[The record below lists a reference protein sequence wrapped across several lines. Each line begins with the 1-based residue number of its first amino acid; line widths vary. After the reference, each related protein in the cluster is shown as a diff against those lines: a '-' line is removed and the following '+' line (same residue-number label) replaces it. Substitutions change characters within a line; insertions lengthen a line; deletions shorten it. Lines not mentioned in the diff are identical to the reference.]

1 MSKKISGIVALVGMC
16 ALSIFLL
23 NCGSSSSRPAG
34 VLYVLTQGNNG
45 VGNNVSSFSLDL
57 NSGNLSLINS
67 NAATCS
73 PAGNSCGA
81 PLDILLDPTGA
92 TAFVLNQ
99 GIPCILQP
107 SGDCLP
113 TNSSPIAPSIYPY
126 SVNSDGSLSTP
137 GTKVNWTCVILNGS
151 QCTYYADTAVA
162 MVRDPAGQFLFVI
175 DEGQFPRPTTCP
187 AVPSAVSTSQQAT
200 DYSGCPSIS
209 VIGVKSTTLTTI
221 SQSSTYQSPLYV
233 SKIPTGLSAITFTA
247 ADGSSKEL
255 LFVTNNQDICTQ
267 ACIPPTP
274 NDNTVSVYGVSSS
287 GLLSEQSNSPYAIA
301 VSNPV
306 SVMAVNTN
314 SSGGNNGGV
323 FVFVGNQASET
334 GAVTPFQLCTVQNAN
349 CNLQQVNASLMVPVT
364 CAPQATCSVSA
375 GQLPVAMVV
384 DPTNNF
390 LYVVGEL
397 SNTVNGYRIN
407 SSQGTLATL
416 GIEQTG
422 TQPISIGL
430 HPSVGNTGE
439 YLYVSNSGSD
449 NISGFT
455 IGTTTGIMSSPIT
468 VIAPATPTG
477 LVAH

>member
-1 MSKKISGIVALVGMC
+1 
-16 ALSIFLL
+16 
-23 NCGSSSSRPAG
+23 
-34 VLYVLTQGNNG
+34 
-45 VGNNVSSFSLDL
+45 
-57 NSGNLSLINS
+57 
-67 NAATCS
+67 
-73 PAGNSCGA
+73 
-81 PLDILLDPTGA
+81 
-92 TAFVLNQ
+92 
-99 GIPCILQP
+99 
-107 SGDCLP
+107 
-113 TNSSPIAPSIYPY
+113 
-126 SVNSDGSLSTP
+126 
-137 GTKVNWTCVILNGS
+137 
-151 QCTYYADTAVA
+151 
-162 MVRDPAGQFLFVI
+162 
-175 DEGQFPRPTTCP
+175 
-187 AVPSAVSTSQQAT
+187 
-200 DYSGCPSIS
+200 
-209 VIGVKSTTLTTI
+209 
-221 SQSSTYQSPLYV
+221 
-233 SKIPTGLSAITFTA
+233 
-247 ADGSSKEL
+247 
-255 LFVTNNQDICTQ
+255 
-267 ACIPPTP
+267 
-274 NDNTVSVYGVSSS
+274 
-287 GLLSEQSNSPYAIA
+287 
-301 VSNPV
+301 
-306 SVMAVNTN
+306 
-314 SSGGNNGGV
+314 
-323 FVFVGNQASET
+323 VFVGNQASET

>member
-1 MSKKISGIVALVGMC
+1 MPVGKLLGEWMSKKISGIVALVGVC

-34 VLYVLTQGNNG
+34 VLYVLTQGSNG
-45 VGNNVSSFSLDL
+45 VGNNVSSFALDL

-67 NAATCS
+67 NAATCKT
-73 PAGNSCGA
+73 AGTCGA
-81 PLDILLDPTGA
+81 PLDILLDPAGA
-92 TAFVLNQ
+92 HAFVLNQ
-99 GIPCILQP
+99 GIPCIVQQGTLQCIP
-107 SGDCLP
+107 NSGP
-113 TNSSPIAPSIYPY
+113 PVAPSIYAY
-126 SVNSDGSLSTP
+126 SVGSDGSLSAAGNPVMWT
-137 GTKVNWTCVILNGS
+137 GT
-151 QCTYYADTAVA
+151 DTAVQ
-162 MVRDPAGQFLFVI
+162 MVMDQAGQFLFVI
-175 DEGQFPRPTTCP
+175 NQGVFPRNTNCP
-187 AVPSAVSTSQQAT
+187 LIASSSST
-200 DYSGCPSIS
+200 YVGCPSIS
-209 VIGVKSTTLTTI
+209 VFGVSGATLTLQTG
-221 SQSSTYQSPLYV
+221 SPLYV
-233 SKIPTGLSAITFTA
+233 SKLPTGISRITFTNSTGTA
-247 ADGSSKEL
+247 QEL
-255 LFVTNNQDICTQ
+255 LFVSNNQDICT
-267 ACIPPTP
+267 PPGCGN
-274 NDNTVSVYGVSSS
+274 NDNTVSEYAVSTT
-287 GLLSEQSNSPYAIA
+287 GALTEQPNSPYAIA
-301 VSNPV
+301 ASNPV
-306 SVMAVNTN
+306 SVIAVNTN
-314 SSGGNNGGV
+314 PSGSNTGGV

-334 GAVTPFQLCTVQNAN
+334 GSVTPFQLCTVQNNNN
-349 CNLQQVNASLMVPVT
+349 CNLQQVNANLMFPVT
-364 CAPQATCSVSA
+364 CPPQATCSVSA

-397 SNTVNGYRIN
+397 SNTVNGFRIN
-407 SSQGTLATL
+407 TSQGTLATL